1 MLIVAL
7 TGGIG
12 CGKSAAAQAFAAL
25 GALTIDADTLA
36 REAIEKDS
44 PGFHEVVA
52 RFGGDILTDGEINR
66 GALAAKVFSD
76 ATAKE
81 DLEKIVHPR
90 VQALLAAAIARLSP
104 GDVLIYEIPL
114 LVETGA
120 ASKFDYIIT
129 VEAPMELRLARLM
142 ERGLTQEDARARI
155 ARQATREQR
164 EEIADYVID
173 NTGDKYDL
181 AREVEKV
188 WVGELLPRS
197 VQ

>member
-25 GALTIDADTLA
+25 GALTIDADALA
-36 REAIEKDS
+36 RQAIEKDS
-44 PGFHEVVA
+44 DGLREVVA
-52 RFGGDILTDGEINR
+52 RFGEDILIDGEVNR
-66 GALAAKVFSD
+66 GALAAKIFSD

-90 VQALLAAAIARLSP
+90 VQALLATAIARLSP
-104 GDVLIYEIPL
+104 GEILIYEIPL
-114 LVETGA
+114 LVETGSA
-120 ASKFDYIIT
+120 PKFDYIIT

-142 ERGLTQEDARARI
+142 ERGLTEEDARARI

-173 NTGDKYDL
+173 NSGDKYDL